1 MTKGAEEALKE
12 KDFDVRVWRED
23 EKRMFFPESIT
34 FGTKRDGTH
43 GVIAVSDQDGRLTN
57 PALCV
62 IMRSTGKKDFD
73 GRKIWEGD
81 VVYEGCNGFVREVVW
96 DAERCTYVL
105 NGLGEGYDIS
115 VASSEWE
122 VIGNAYED
130 PHLALE
136 GTSPAG
142 WSPENAGLIDGKTK
156 QLKPRDGKLRLGDS
170 PAPKTKEARPSL
182 EEAEARIRKD
192 MDAKIAEQSK
202 YPEGSY
208 ERNLGYIEAC
218 DQCLVLLAAVS
229 QSDVRPSGQDDRAT
243 VGTDGQ
249 TGR

>member
-1 MTKGAEEALKE
+1 LLFNVFKQKEERKMTKGAEKALKE

-43 GVIAVSDQDGRLTN
+43 GVIAISDQDGRLTN
-57 PALCV
+57 PDVCV
-62 IMRSTGKKDFD
+62 IMRSTGKKDSN

-81 VVYEGCNGFVREVVW
+81 VAYEGCNGFVREVVW
-96 DAERCTYVL
+96 DAEKCTYIL
-105 NGLGEGYDIS
+105 NGLDEYGIDS
-115 VASSEWE
+115 ASTDWE

-130 PHLALE
+130 PDLALE
-136 GTSPAG
+136 GMSPAG
-142 WSPENAGLIDGKTK
+142 WSPENAGLIDGETR
-156 QLKPRDGKLRLGDS
+156 QLKPRDGKPHLGDS
-170 PAPKTKEARPSL
+170 PIPETKETRPSL
-182 EEAEARIRKD
+182 EEIKVRIRKD

-218 DQCLVLLAAVS
+218 DECLVLLS
-229 QSDVRPSGQDDRAT
+229 QIKKTED
-243 VGTDGQ
+243 
-249 TGR
+249 